1 MPFAE
6 SKESHG
12 FNRGRMSICLYQNRN
27 SRSQKQ
33 NHPGARR
40 VSYLALKNQASSRRT
55 KRYSGKCSERK
66 RKAAC
71 NDNENLA
78 SRKRTRNIFSL
89 VKKKLL
95 RSENRE
101 EADGGEFNSRFL
113 DLDKSTRDKVAE
125 VLDETGILVLQIRV
139 VYTIRKH
146 DGRRENSIARI
157 PLAADGCTQVQIRKV
172 GNFFSGA
179 RKANPCRP

>member
-113 DLDKSTRDKVAE
+113 DLDKSTRGRQPTTATKISLFE
-125 VLDETGILVLQIRV
+125 KEPETFSRW
-139 VYTIRKH
+139 RK
-146 DGRRENSIARI
+146 RNY
-157 PLAADGCTQVQIRKV
+157 
-172 GNFFSGA
+172 SGA
-179 RKANPCRP
+179 RIRKSQMVVNLFSLLGFGQKYKRQGRRSSR